1 MRTPGIHTREAN
13 FDDSY
18 FERKA
23 RELVVADDEIEAWE
37 LDRQDLREFVD
48 ADDSFD
54 PTKLD

>member
-1 MRTPGIHTREAN
+1 MRTHAIRSRESV

-37 LDRQDLREFVD
+37 LDTQDLD
-48 ADDSFD
+48 GLGSASDD
-54 PTKLD
+54 LDLTRLG

>member
-1 MRTPGIHTREAN
+1 MRTHAIRTRESV

-37 LDRQDLREFVD
+37 LDTQDLTDFGGSN
-48 ADDSFD
+48 DDFD
-54 PTKLD
+54 LTRLD

>member
-1 MRTPGIHTREAN
+1 MRTPAIRTRESV

-37 LDRQDLREFVD
+37 LDDQDLNGLVD
-48 ADDSFD
+48 TDDDFD
-54 PTKLD
+54 LTKLD

>member
-1 MRTPGIHTREAN
+1 MRTHAIRTRESV

-37 LDRQDLREFVD
+37 LDTRDLTDFGGSN
-48 ADDSFD
+48 DDFD
-54 PTKLD
+54 LARLD

>member
-1 MRTPGIHTREAN
+1 MRTPATRTRETY

-37 LDRQDLREFVD
+37 LDTQSISDFVD
-48 ADDSFD
+48 DDGDFD
-54 PTKLD
+54 ITKLD